1 MSFNTAL
8 TGLRTANKELEVAG
22 NNIANASTVGFKE
35 SRAEFSDVYASG
47 IVGSGADA
55 VGSGVRVSD
64 IAQQFSQGNIG
75 FSENALDLA
84 INGGG
89 FFVLSDQGVQ
99 TFSRAG
105 QFGVDDTGFITNN
118 AGSRLQGFSANDA
131 GDLSGVTSDL
141 RLNTV
146 NIDPRQ
152 TSEVNIGFNLNA
164 DSLVLADRGNSV
176 SSDGTEIG
184 VLQVGS
190 QNGYGTGTI
199 DIDGVT
205 VGIPA
210 VANQSAQLIAASLSG
225 VEGVSAVAT
234 NTASFTYAPGG
245 GGATISPGEFRLNG
259 RDISGTSVV
268 EVAQSIN
275 SQLGLSAS
283 VIGSDITVT
292 ATDGADLVFDVS
304 SGGSGLAVT
313 ISGQTVTQGV
323 GSIADQTLTQGG
335 VISVNLDEGVT
346 FANGSGNIFS
356 SAPALFP
363 FEENTFDPANQAT
376 YNDATS
382 VTVYDSLG
390 SAHVLE
396 MFFVKESTSINAA
409 NTWSMYVQVDGQNVG
424 DPDPL
429 AVDPTAAT
437 LAQFGVRFN
446 ADGSLDTIN
455 TDPILI
461 SNWSPLDASG
471 APNGSLG
478 PLPVASGGAVP
489 VEVPA
494 TSSNI
499 EIDIGDASQFS
510 GVFSVNSLDQTGFST
525 GQLSSLDIDE
535 TGIIF
540 ARYSNGEA
548 LVLGQVALADFANQ
562 QGLTPIG
569 DTAWAESF
577 LSGQPVVGAPR
588 SAALGAIQSGA
599 LEESNVELA
608 EELVALIIA
617 QRNFQANART
627 IETAN
632 EVTQTI
638 INLR

>member
-8 TGLRTANKELEVAG
+8 TGLRSANKELEVAG

-35 SRAEFSDVYASG
+35 SRAEFSDVYANG

-89 FFVLSDQGVQ
+89 FFVLNNQGAQ
-99 TFSRAG
+99 SFSRAG

-118 AGSRLQGFSANDA
+118 SGGNLQGFSANDA

-141 RLNTV
+141 RLDTV

-184 VLQVGS
+184 VVQVGS
-190 QNGYGTGTI
+190 QNGYSAGTI

-205 VGIPA
+205 VSIPL
-210 VANQSAQLIAASLSG
+210 VANQSAQLIAASLSA
-225 VEGVSAVAT
+225 VDGVSAVAT
-234 NTASFTYAPGG
+234 NTASFSYAPGG
-245 GGATISPGEFRLNG
+245 GGTTISPGEFRING
-259 RDISGTSVV
+259 RDISGASVV

-283 VIGSDITVT
+283 VSGTDITVT
-292 ATDGADLVFDVS
+292 ATDGADLVFNVS
-304 SGGSGLAVT
+304 SGASALAVT
-313 ISGQTVTQGV
+313 VSGQTITQGV
-323 GSIADQTLTQGG
+323 GPLTNQSLTQGG
-335 VISVNLDEGVT
+335 TIAVNLDEGIT
-346 FANGSGNIFS
+346 FTNGSGNIFS
-356 SAPALFP
+356 AAPALFP
-363 FEENTFDPANQAT
+363 FEENTFDPNNQAT

-396 MFFVKESTSINAA
+396 MFFVKESTSNNPA
-409 NTWSMYVQVDGQNVG
+409 NTWSMYVQIDGQNVG

-429 AVDPTAAT
+429 AVDDTAPT
-437 LAQFGVRFN
+437 LAKYGVRFN
-446 ADGSLDTIN
+446 ADGSLDTVN

-478 PLPVASGGAVP
+478 PLPVASGGEVP
-489 VEVPA
+489 VETPA

-499 EIDIGDASQFS
+499 EIDIGNASQFS

-548 LVLGQVALADFANQ
+548 LILGQVALADFANQ
-562 QGLTPIG
+562 QGLTPVG
-569 DTAWAESF
+569 DTSWAESF
-577 LSGQPVVGAPR
+577 LSGQPVIGAPR